1 MDFINFIISFFVS
14 KKLTL
19 LTAFLCWRPEDVSE
33 LMKQGRAA
41 GLRVRALPRFD
52 RLPALPPYRSFREAM
67 LLDIRCDN
75 STLVLAEASSK
86 RAFNLR
92 HSWLIIDDSPF
103 NVSYLETSLGDA
115 LVLPD
120 GDVTWA
126 SSDVMV
132 DVYRVKD
139 DQPLVVTSLGP
150 TMSQIALERLW
161 ARLPTAVS
169 RRRNL
174 NNVYLK
180 SATIITQPQYFKGWH
195 DLSNRQIDTFPK
207 VTYPLLMLCGEDLKF
222 RFNLKQ
228 VDLYGEQRNGTFDGL
243 VGAMQ
248 RGELELGVTSMFL
261 RGDRWRVLHF
271 CAETVELRG
280 NFLFRQPARSAVSNV
295 FVLPFS
301 RGVWRALAAVGG
313 AAAALL
319 ALCGLLARRGTPD
332 AAAQRLT
339 LLESFTFAV
348 GTICQQ
354 GSDLSPSLLSARVLM
369 FCTLLA
375 SLFVFTSYSAKIVAI
390 LQAPSDAL
398 QTLADLTHSP
408 MDLGVQETT
417 YKRVYFAESTDPVT
431 QALYRR
437 KLLPLGERAYL
448 SVVDGIARV
457 RSGLFAFQVEESS
470 AYDVISKTYTER
482 EKCGLKEIK
491 AFTLPMVAV
500 PVRKHSGYRDL
511 LGARLRW
518 QREVGLMDRFRRI
531 WMSSRPKCDAGSGG
545 FVSVGLV
552 DVLPAAHVLL
562 AGALLAAL
570 LLLLERLAH
579 AATNSYRSRAR
590 FASAPVAS
598 GAGEKHQLT

>member
-1 MDFINFIISFFVS
+1 MDFFNLLIAFFVS

-19 LTAFLCWRPEDVSE
+19 LTAFLCWRPEEVTE
-33 LMKQGRAA
+33 LVKLGREA
-41 GLRVRALPRFD
+41 GVRVRVHLDFQ
-52 RLPALPPYRSFREAM
+52 RLPALPAYRTFREGM

-75 STLVLAEASSK
+75 SSRVLDTASSE

-103 NVSYLETSLGDA
+103 NVTYLENTLEDT

-126 SSDVMV
+126 SSDLMV
-132 DVYRVKD
+132 DIYRVKD
-139 DQPLVVTSLGP
+139 DQPVVVTSLGA
-150 TMSQIALERLW
+150 MKSQIELERLW
-161 ARLPTAVS
+161 ARLPTAVT
-169 RRRNL
+169 RRKNL

-180 SATIITQPQYFKGWH
+180 SATIITQPQYFKGWN

-228 VDLYGEQRNGTFDGL
+228 VDLYGEEHNGSFDGL
-243 VGAMQ
+243 VGLMQ

-261 RGDRWRVLHF
+261 RGDRWRVVHF
-271 CAETVELRG
+271 CAETVELKG
-280 NFLFRQPARSAVSNV
+280 NFLFRQPSRSAVSNV
-295 FVLPFS
+295 FALPFS
-301 RGVWRALAAVGG
+301 RGVWLALAAVFG

-319 ALCGLLARRGTPD
+319 TLFGAVARRCTTD
-332 AAAQRLT
+332 AAAPRLT
-339 LLESFTFAV
+339 LLESFTYSV

-354 GSDLSPSLLSARVLM
+354 GSDLAPQLLSVRVLM

-375 SLFVFTSYSAKIVAI
+375 SLFAFTSYSAKIVAI

-398 QTLADLTHSP
+398 QTVADLTRSP

-457 RSGLFAFQVEESS
+457 RTGLFAFQVEESS
-470 AYDVISKTYTER
+470 AYDIISKTYTER

-531 WMSSRPKCDAGSGG
+531 WMSAKPKCDAGSGG
-545 FVSVGLV
+545 FVSVGLA

-562 AGALLAAL
+562 AGALLAVL
-570 LLLLERLAH
+570 LLLLERLARAVTRTR
-579 AATNSYRSRAR
+579 AARLIPCADH
-590 FASAPVAS
+590 VANH
-598 GAGEKHQLT
+598 GIL